1 MMPSRVVGKPI
12 REVIDLLGWVGLDT
26 TYKVLRDRLAEH
38 LREVKH
44 VASNRQAGDDG
55 KRAVLLSMRKTKE
68 GKLLKSYHDCP
79 KPKLMMSAE
88 RPIVLIKFTLYTSGR
103 VHEVD

>member
-26 TYKVLRDRLAEH
+26 MYKVLRDRLAEH

-44 VASNRQAGDDG
+44 IASSRQAGDDG

-88 RPIVLIKFTLYTSGR
+88 RPIVLIYSLFIRTCTR
-103 VHEVD
+103 N